1 MQASLPAHFYL
12 PKYLFWAAPLHT
24 VHGMYNFK
32 YYYYTYLMKYLHC
45 IIIEAHPWAFLL
57 MYIKTIAWCM
67 MTRCHLHGF
76 ASPTAKGMRTMVG
89 LGKFHPDIRK
99 HLFVK
104 TIIIYPCTVFCIE
117 FEPCICNFYVWSPR
131 QIVKNEVSFS
141 IWFELKV
148 GFSAI
153 STIKS
158 F

>member
-1 MQASLPAHFYL
+1 MRLIWCASKSASPF
-12 PKYLFWAAPLHT
+12 LFAQISVLSSSFT
-24 VHGMYNFK
+24 YSVDIVHGMYNFK

-99 HLFVK
+99 HLFVQN
-104 TIIIYPCTVFCIE
+104 YNNLPLLCIL
-117 FEPCICNFYVWSPR
+117 YW
-131 QIVKNEVSFS
+131 
-141 IWFELKV
+141 IWALYLQLLCMV
-148 GFSAI
+148 PTADS
-153 STIKS
+153 
-158 F
+158 